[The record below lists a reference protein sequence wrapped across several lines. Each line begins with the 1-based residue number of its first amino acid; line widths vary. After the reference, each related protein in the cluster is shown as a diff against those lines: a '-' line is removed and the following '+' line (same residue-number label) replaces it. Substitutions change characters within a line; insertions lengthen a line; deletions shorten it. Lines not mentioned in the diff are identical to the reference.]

1 MALEHLE
8 KHKCFSTL
16 LLCKTF
22 YVTRFVY
29 VCLYWT
35 NFNLLVFN
43 LFLLFAG
50 EAGETHVGQ
59 LGQRI
64 GCMVRIEYG
73 MGVPVSG

>member
-1 MALEHLE
+1 MWQDLCLLYL
-8 KHKCFSTL
+8 KH
-16 LLCKTF
+16 
-22 YVTRFVY
+22 VTC

>member
-1 MALEHLE
+1 M
-8 KHKCFSTL
+8 
-16 LLCKTF
+16 
-22 YVTRFVY
+22 TRFVLTVLETRDFY

-50 EAGETHVGQ
+50 EAGEAHAGQ